1 VTRRAARPTM
11 SHASES
17 RAATND
23 LLAQLRAASWRP
35 GAFARFLTRAGR
47 GSADQARRHPRAL
60 VEVTLRHAGWL
71 AITPASRGRWTLTS
85 WLLAATH
92 LGLLEQRRTLGAAN
106 TVTLLRATSQACSPP
121 TPPGTPT

>member
-1 VTRRAARPTM
+1 M